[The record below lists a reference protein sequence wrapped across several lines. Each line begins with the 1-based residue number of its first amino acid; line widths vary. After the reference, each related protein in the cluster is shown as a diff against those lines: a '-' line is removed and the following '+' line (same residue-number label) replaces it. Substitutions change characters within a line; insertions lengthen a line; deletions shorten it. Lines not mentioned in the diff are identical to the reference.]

1 MTAKPAFLFP
11 KMIFVIVKKL
21 FRPLLV
27 YVFICISK
35 PIMGLALIHI
45 NAWALLCFV
54 VVLGGNRQQFV
65 WQRPG
70 GAKRG
75 GVGVVQGGVAQV

>member
-1 MTAKPAFLFP
+1 
-11 KMIFVIVKKL
+11 
-21 FRPLLV
+21 
-27 YVFICISK
+27 
-35 PIMGLALIHI
+35 MGLALIHI

-54 VVLGGNRQQFV
+54 VVLGGSRQQFV

-75 GVGVVQGGVAQV
+75 GVGVVQGGLAQVQYLNPR